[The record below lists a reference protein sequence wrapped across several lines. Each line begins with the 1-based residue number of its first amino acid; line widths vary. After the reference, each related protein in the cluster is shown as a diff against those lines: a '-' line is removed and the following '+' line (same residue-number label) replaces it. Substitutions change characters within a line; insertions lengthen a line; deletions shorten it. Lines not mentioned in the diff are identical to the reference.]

1 MRSYFVIF
9 GALVLAGCGGP
20 KPSPKPAPHSTPP
33 AKVSKISDELELA
46 TVHLTAEAEKRL
58 GVSVMAVKREPMSV
72 RRPYAGLVVV
82 PPENVTLLLAPVTG
96 VASYLGPDPMAVG
109 TKVDKGESLFSFT
122 PLLVENY
129 ALGPTQRD
137 SLRTSRLAV
146 EQSEAAILTRINN
159 AKVELEASA
168 IDLGRAEQLF
178 KEKVG
183 SRKRVD
189 DAKGR
194 SQLAKEVLDSAQR
207 ELAVLRR
214 VNSESQ
220 QPVSQAP
227 RPMVLAA
234 PMTGVISKVQVG
246 SGQTVTAGQPL
257 LELLSLKRLW
267 LRVRIPQIE
276 ASAVRSGEMATL
288 TASGH
293 QVTARPITGPATG
306 DPLAATVDLY
316 YELDNS
322 SLSPDQRVEV
332 SLPLRGSGQQ
342 LVVPTAAVLTDVY
355 GGSWVYVRSK
365 ALSYRRMRVQV
376 DYSNDK
382 GQAVLRSGPDPGAE
396 VVVNGTAEIYGIE
409 FGND

>member
-1 MRSYFVIF
+1 MRGYFVIF

-20 KPSPKPAPHSTPP
+20 KPSPKPSPHSTPP
-33 AKVSKISDELELA
+33 AKVTQISDELELA
-46 TVHLTAEAEKRL
+46 SVQLTAEAEKRL
-58 GVSVMAVKREPMSV
+58 GVSVVAVKREPMSV
-72 RRPYAGLVVV
+72 RRPYPGLVVV

-96 VASYLGPDPMAVG
+96 VASYLGPEPMAVG
-109 TKVDKGESLFSFT
+109 TKVEKGESLFSFA

-137 SLRTSRLAV
+137 SLRASRLAV

-159 AKVELEASA
+159 AKVEVDASA

-194 SQLAKEVLDSAQR
+194 FQLAKEVLDSAQR

-220 QPVSQAP
+220 QPIGQAP
-227 RPMVLAA
+227 RPMLLAA

-257 LELLSLKRLW
+257 LELLNLKRLW

-288 TASGH
+288 MASGR
-293 QVTARPITGPATG
+293 QVMARPISGPATG

-322 SLSPDQRVEV
+322 SMSPDQRVEV
-332 SLPLRGSGQQ
+332 SLPLSGSGQQ

-365 ALSYRRMRVQV
+365 VLTYRRVRVQV
-376 DYSNDK
+376 DYSSDK
-382 GQAVLRSGPDPGAE
+382 GQAVLRSGPEPGAE
-396 VVVNGTAEIYGIE
+396 VVVNGAAEIYGIE

>member
-1 MRSYFVIF
+1 MRVYFVIF
-9 GALVLAGCGGP
+9 WALVLAGCGGP
-20 KPSPKPAPHSTPP
+20 KPSPKPSSHSTPP
-33 AKVSKISDELELA
+33 AKVSQISDELELA

-58 GVSVMAVKREPMSV
+58 GVSVVAVKREPMSV

-109 TKVDKGESLFSFT
+109 TKVEKGESLFSFT

-137 SLRTSRLAV
+137 SLRASRLAV

-159 AKVELEASA
+159 AKVELDASA

-214 VNSESQ
+214 VNNDSQ
-220 QPVSQAP
+220 QPFSQAP

-234 PMTGVISKVQVG
+234 PMTGVMSKVQVG
-246 SGQTVTAGQPL
+246 PGQTVTAGQPL
-257 LELLSLKRLW
+257 LELLNLKRLW

-288 TASGH
+288 AASGR
-293 QVTARPITGPATG
+293 QVMARPISGPATG
-306 DPLAATVDLY
+306 DPLASTVDLY

-382 GQAVLRSGPDPGAE
+382 GQAVLRSGPEPGAE

>member
-1 MRSYFVIF
+1 MRGYFVIF

-20 KPSPKPAPHSTPP
+20 KPSPKPSPHSTPP
-33 AKVSKISDELELA
+33 AKVTQISDELELA
-46 TVHLTAEAEKRL
+46 SVHLTAEAEKRL
-58 GVSVMAVKREPMSV
+58 GVSVVAVKRESMSV

-96 VASYLGPDPMAVG
+96 VASYLGPEPMAVG
-109 TKVDKGESLFSFT
+109 TKVEKGESLFSFA

-137 SLRTSRLAV
+137 SLRASRLAV

-159 AKVELEASA
+159 AKVELDASA
-168 IDLGRAEQLF
+168 IDLARAEQLF

-214 VNSESQ
+214 VNNESQ
-220 QPVSQAP
+220 QPISQAP

-246 SGQTVTAGQPL
+246 AGQTVTAGQPL
-257 LELLSLKRLW
+257 LELLNLKRLW

-288 TASGH
+288 TASGR
-293 QVTARPITGPATG
+293 QVMARPISGPATG
-306 DPLAATVDLY
+306 DPLASTVDLY

-342 LVVPTAAVLTDVY
+342 LVVPAGAVVTDVY
-355 GGSWVYVRSK
+355 GGSWVYVRSQD
-365 ALSYRRMRVQV
+365 LTYRRVRVQV

-382 GQAVLRSGPDPGAE
+382 SQAVLRSGPEPGAK
-396 VVVNGTAEIYGIE
+396 VVVNGAAEIYGIE